1 MGGYGS
7 GRRRME
13 VKGKTT
19 DYLQLD
25 VRAMNRQ
32 GALKPGRFFQWA
44 WSRNGQ
50 VVASLPVL
58 ADHDRLVLERTG
70 SSVAAFSEYS
80 CALLWTYSGLG
91 VKMLIRT
98 RLASVLHISSI
109 EDVVDGQP

>member
-7 GRRRME
+7 GRRRIE
-13 VKGKTT
+13 VKQTT
-19 DYLQLD
+19 SEYLQLD

-58 ADHDRLVLERTG
+58 ADHDRLVLETTG
-70 SSVAAFSEYS
+70 SSGAAPSEKGEYAVAIQ
-80 CALLWTYSGLG
+80 WTPCHYGGSRPWFICPAKDCGRRVAILYSG
-91 VKMLIRT
+91 
-98 RLASVLHISSI
+98 
-109 EDVVDGQP
+109 